1 MATVELSAKCIRR
14 KLGVKQYRY
23 NLGIMARKTTR
34 SRKAKPSKGRL
45 RRWFGWFIKL
55 SLVAAVALGAYMIY
69 LDGIVQ
75 EKFSGKRWTIPAK
88 VYARPLELYVGQKLK
103 PNDFVLE
110 LSALGYR
117 KEVAAKSQGEYSVNG
132 YTVDVFTRGFTFYDG
147 QEPAL
152 PLRVQFSGDFV
163 ASLSQLSDGKPYA
176 VARLEPVLLGGI
188 YPAHTEDRI
197 LIQLKDAP
205 PYLVE
210 TLTTIEDREFYNHF
224 GVAPKSIARAVI
236 NNLRSRKLE
245 GASTLTQQLVKNF
258 FLTNERSLKRKA
270 NEALM
275 AILLEMHYSKDEIL
289 EAYLNEV
296 HMAQD
301 GERAIHGF
309 GLASQY
315 FFGQPLNELKL
326 HQVALLVA
334 MVNGPS
340 KYNPRRNPN
349 NALIRRNWVLDKLV
363 AQDVIT
369 ADVAE
374 AAKKQPL
381 GVSKLGTMV
390 NNNYPAFMDL
400 IKRQLREDYAEKDL
414 TEEGLSIFTSLDPV
428 LQSKAEQAMQ
438 DTFQQLKGRNGI
450 EKVEAA
456 FVVTNPNTGEVL
468 AMLGGKDVRYAGF
481 NRALDAVRPI
491 GSLVKPAVYLAALE
505 QPSRYSLTSYLQ
517 DTNFSVKNADG
528 SFWTPRNYDRQEHG
542 TIFLYQGLVKSYNI
556 STARLGLEVGVP
568 QVLNVLKR
576 LGLKRDWPAYPA
588 MLLGSG
594 SLTPVEVADIYQTIA
609 NGGFNTPMRSIRNV
623 LNAKG
628 EPLNRYSMKVEQRF
642 DAGAI
647 YLTQEAM
654 RRTMTEGT
662 GRSVYNR
669 VSKNTALAGKT
680 GTSNDSRDS
689 WFAGFGQDLL
699 AVAWMGR
706 DDNNGTSLTGATGAL
721 QLWSMFMQKADPLPL
736 NMQAPANVEF
746 SWIDSASGQ
755 GSMEGCA
762 GAVKMPFIRGT
773 APVAMPCANDT
784 NDVPGWIR
792 GWAN

>member
-1 MATVELSAKCIRR
+1 
-14 KLGVKQYRY
+14 
-23 NLGIMARKTTR
+23 MARKSSR
-34 SRKAKPSKGRL
+34 SRKTKPKKGL
-45 RRWFGWFIKL
+45 IRRILGWCVKL
-55 SLVAAVALGAYMIY
+55 SLVAIVAIGGYMIY

-88 VYARPLELYVGQKLK
+88 VYARPLELYVGQKLTQK
-103 PNDFVLE
+103 DFLTE

-117 KEVAAKSQGEYSVNG
+117 QETALTGSGEYVSGKN
-132 YTVDVFTRGFTFYDG
+132 TVDIYTRGFTFYDG
-147 QEPAL
+147 QEPSL
-152 PLRVQFSGDFV
+152 PLRVTFSGDFV
-163 ASLSQLSDGKPYA
+163 AGLSQTNGQAYP

-205 PYLVE
+205 PLLIE

-224 GVAPKSIARAVI
+224 GIAPKSILRAVI
-236 NNLRSRKLE
+236 NNLRSSKLE

-275 AILLEMHYSKDEIL
+275 AVLLEIHYDKNEIL

-296 HMAQD
+296 YLGQD
-301 GERAIHGF
+301 GQRAIHGF

-315 FFGQPLNELKL
+315 YFGQPFNELKL

-340 KYNPRRNPN
+340 KFNPRRNPET
-349 NALIRRNWVLDKLV
+349 ALERRNWVLDKLA
-363 AQDVIT
+363 AQNVVSQEVS
-369 ADVAE
+369 AQ
-374 AAKKQPL
+374 AKQQPL
-381 GVSKLGTMV
+381 GVSKLGSMV

-400 IKRQLREDYAEKDL
+400 IKRQLREDYEEKDL

-428 LQSKAEQAMQ
+428 LQFKAEQSMQ
-438 DTFQQLKGRNGI
+438 ETYAQLKGRNGI
-450 EKVEAA
+450 DKVEAA

-468 AMLGGKDVRYAGF
+468 ALLGGRDARYAGF
-481 NRALDAVRPI
+481 NRALDTNRPI
-491 GSLVKPAVYLAALE
+491 GSLVKPAIYLAALE
-505 QPSRYSLTSYLQ
+505 QADRYTLTSFVQ

-528 SFWTPRNYDRQEHG
+528 SLWTPRNYDRKEHG
-542 TIFLYQGLVKSYNI
+542 TIYLYQGLARSYNI

-568 QVLNVLKR
+568 QVLDVLKR
-576 LGLKRDWPAYPA
+576 LGLKRNWPAYPA
-588 MLLGSG
+588 ILLGSG
-594 SLTPVEVADIYQTIA
+594 DLAPVEVADVYQTIA
-609 NGGFNTPMRSIRNV
+609 NGGFNTPLRSIRNV
-623 LNAKG
+623 LTAKG

-669 VSKNTALAGKT
+669 VSKNTVLAGKT

-706 DDNNGTSLTGATGAL
+706 DDNASTSLTGATGAL
-721 QLWSMFMQKADPLPL
+721 QLWSIFMQKAQPLSL
-736 NMQAPANVEF
+736 NMSVPSNVEF
-746 SWIDSASGQ
+746 AWIDPISGQ

-762 GAVKMPFIRGT
+762 GAVKMPYIKGS
-773 APVAMPCANDT
+773 APVAMPCTPDEVDA
-784 NDVPGWIR
+784 PGWNR
-792 GWAN
+792 GWTN

>member
-1 MATVELSAKCIRR
+1 
-14 KLGVKQYRY
+14 
-23 NLGIMARKTTR
+23 MARKSSR
-34 SRKAKPSKGRL
+34 SRKAKPKKGLL
-45 RRWFGWFIKL
+45 RRILGWCVKL
-55 SLVAAVALGAYMIY
+55 SLVAIVAIGGYMIY

-88 VYARPLELYVGQKLK
+88 VYARPLELYVGQKLTQK
-103 PNDFVLE
+103 DFLTE

-117 KEVAAKSQGEYSVNG
+117 QETALTGSGEYVSGKN
-132 YTVDVFTRGFTFYDG
+132 TVDIYTRGFTFYDG
-147 QEPAL
+147 QEPSL
-152 PLRVQFSGDFV
+152 PLRVTFSGDFV
-163 ASLSQLSDGKPYA
+163 AGLSQTNGQAYP
-176 VARLEPVLLGGI
+176 VTRLEPVLLGGI

-205 PYLVE
+205 PLLLE

-224 GVAPKSIARAVI
+224 GIAPKSILRAVI
-236 NNLRSRKLE
+236 NNLRSSKLE

-275 AILLEMHYSKDEIL
+275 AILLEIHYDKDEIL

-296 HMAQD
+296 YLGQD
-301 GERAIHGF
+301 GQRAIHGF

-315 FFGQPLNELKL
+315 YFGQPFNELKL

-340 KYNPRRNPN
+340 KFNPRRNPET
-349 NALIRRNWVLDKLV
+349 ALERRNWVLDKLV
-363 AQDVIT
+363 EQNVVSQEVSAQ
-369 ADVAE
+369 
-374 AAKKQPL
+374 AKQQPL
-381 GVSKLGTMV
+381 GVSKLGSMV

-400 IKRQLREDYAEKDL
+400 IKRQLREDYEEKDL

-428 LQSKAEQAMQ
+428 LQFKAEQSMQ
-438 DTFQQLKGRNGI
+438 ETYAQLKGRNGI
-450 EKVEAA
+450 DKVEAA

-468 AMLGGKDVRYAGF
+468 ALLGGRDARYAGF
-481 NRALDAVRPI
+481 NRALDTNRPI
-491 GSLVKPAVYLAALE
+491 GSLVKPAIYLAALE
-505 QPSRYSLTSYLQ
+505 QADRYTLTSFVQ

-528 SFWTPRNYDRQEHG
+528 SLWTPRNYDRKEHG
-542 TIFLYQGLVKSYNI
+542 TIYLYQGLARSYNI

-576 LGLKRDWPAYPA
+576 LGLKRNWPAYPA
-588 MLLGSG
+588 ILLGSG
-594 SLTPVEVADIYQTIA
+594 DLAPVEVADVYQTIA
-609 NGGFNTPMRSIRNV
+609 NGGFNTPLRSIRNV
-623 LNAKG
+623 LTAKG

-654 RRTMTEGT
+654 RRTMIEGT

-669 VSKNTALAGKT
+669 LSKNTVLAGKT

-706 DDNNGTSLTGATGAL
+706 DDNASTSLTGATGAL
-721 QLWSMFMQKADPLPL
+721 QLWSIFMQKAQPLSL
-736 NMQAPANVEF
+736 NMTIPSNVEF
-746 SWIDSASGQ
+746 AWIDSVSGQ

-762 GAVKMPFIRGT
+762 GAVKMPYIKGSE
-773 APVAMPCANDT
+773 PVAMPCTPDAVDA
-784 NDVPGWIR
+784 PGWNR
-792 GWAN
+792 GWTN